1 MTSPFII
8 NFQVQTSSAPFY
20 NERDNPINITTVDG
34 ERDNVRSTLGKIWY
48 NGLWNDPL
56 YEHPGQ
62 LFNNRIIFY
71 THNGRKHTTTG
82 IKLVKF
88 DPPDQKKPFINRIY
102 LSSDLKVGSI
112 EDSLGTPVP
121 IGNPTFVSTKQDFT
135 IMPAG
140 GQIYQDYASVTLP
153 NIDPPDYWYDHT
165 AWIDLVTQNIA
176 NSTFEDHAIEYNSI
190 RNEKRFSQ
198 TAGSNSPGDKPFI
211 SIDPSYNFNISRYE
225 ENIVDVTA
233 SLLPN
238 LYTYLSETGSFLD
251 TSNSRFKQH
260 IELAGMIEDSV
271 YQDIL
276 RLSRNRSARNPPS
289 RGGRSIINARK
300 VGERDYGQHFENF
313 AEAITQTSF
322 GSRQVQQLANVYKE
336 IIFPASQFRELQNTQ
351 EIEKQF
357 PMNIK
362 IEFSTDISPRYIVG
376 RTRQKN
382 LYSYLI
388 NNIIFKEPGAY
399 DIEKT
404 SYKNMSDIDSRVT
417 SSRAFIDFDYIM
429 DEGVYS
435 ERKEVT
441 ERMGA
446 PRGDYELQQNLQFL
460 SSIILGKNDDESAL
474 GYYPGHARFYDRKDF
489 VDIIKLYVNRQT
501 RTYKE
506 MLKGDK
512 AYSETLFYSLS
523 RKVLGQTGYEQR
535 IWFPN
540 ITPDNIKYIDTQ
552 VKYNTPYRYV
562 LLAWKLVIGNKLDYR
577 LKDVTSDALMRQA
590 AQPPPPRTSTGPSRL
605 PAMPP
610 GANPPPDVFG
620 GGGAA
625 PPSGQPVTSAES
637 SPFEVFGE
645 TVTTSPN
652 PQFPILINP
661 NQRAADICLFNE
673 TSMKLVAVPI
683 YDSLQDFPEG
693 IRVLDKPPIAPNVN
707 IIPYKNVNNKIKIN
721 LSSNTGEVKQEP
733 IIIQT
738 ENGDKESLKNVYEA
752 QELVQGSIIEFQSD
766 DPPQTFQVFRLNTEP
781 TSYEDFK
788 DTMREYDVIG
798 FSSFS
803 LDDRLV
809 PNTKYYYTFRVKD
822 IHGHVSNPSEVY
834 KVELIDNSGAV
845 YLLVDI
851 FEFKPKV
858 LKNKKSMKRY
868 LSIIPKAE
876 QRFINEEKTQIEFD
890 DTNVG
895 KTAVGLKPVLG
906 QAEETIF
913 NRGPEKYFKIRLIS
927 KKTGRKLDI
936 NVAFETK
943 HMNIEVKKK
952 EDIKD
957 SDSGTTAY

>member
-707 IIPYKNVNNKIKIN
+707 IIPYKGVPDKIQIWLNGAVGDEILPDIRIYENELEERNNLRDSNDMIN
-721 LSSNTGEVKQEP
+721 FN
-733 IIIQT
+733 
-738 ENGDKESLKNVYEA
+738 
-752 QELVQGSIIEFQSD
+752 SD
-766 DPPQTFQVFRLNTEP
+766 DAAKTFQVFRISKKP
-781 TSYEDFK
+781 SSYGDFRE
-788 DTMREYDVIG
+788 MREPIVVDTVGADAAGHI
-798 FSSFS
+798 
-803 LDDRLV
+803 DTIR
-809 PNTKYYYTFRVKD
+809 PNRKYYYTFRSVD
-822 IHGHVSNPSEVY
+822 VHGHTSNPSPVY
-834 KVELIDNSGAV
+834 EVELVQDGENVFSIIRI
-845 YLLVDI
+845 VDMD
-851 FEFKPKV
+851 EEPEKQKFKPGRKFIKIAPSFNQMNLDNAELSKFEELEDARV
-858 LKNKKSMKRY
+858 PLSVTQYDKKMAAQ
-868 LSIIPKAE
+868 SI
-876 QRFINEEKTQIEFD
+876 FGT
-890 DTNVG
+890 DT
-895 KTAVGLKPVLG
+895 
-906 QAEETIF
+906 
-913 NRGPEKYFKIRLIS
+913 KYKIRLTS
-927 KKTGRKLDI
+927 KKTGKKIDLNVKFKI
-936 NVAFETK
+936 NYRSSVEDFEIFEII
-943 HMNIEVKKK
+943 N
-952 EDIKD
+952 
-957 SDSGTTAY
+957 

>member
-707 IIPYKNVNNKIKIN
+707 IIPYKGVPDKIQIWLNGAVGDEILPDIRIYENELEERNSLLDSNGMIN
-721 LSSNTGEVKQEP
+721 FN
-733 IIIQT
+733 
-738 ENGDKESLKNVYEA
+738 
-752 QELVQGSIIEFQSD
+752 SD
-766 DPPQTFQVFRLNTEP
+766 DAAKTFQVFRISKKP
-781 TSYEDFK
+781 SSYGDFRE
-788 DTMREYDVIG
+788 MREPIVVDTVGADASGYIDTI
-798 FSSFS
+798 
-803 LDDRLV
+803 R
-809 PNTKYYYTFRVKD
+809 PNRKYYYTFRSVD
-822 IHGHVSNPSEVY
+822 VHGHTSNPSPVY
-834 KVELIDNSGAV
+834 EVELVQDGENVFSIIRI
-845 YLLVDI
+845 VDMD
-851 FEFKPKV
+851 EEPEKQKFKPGRKFIKIAPSFNQMNLDNAELSKFEELEDARV
-858 LKNKKSMKRY
+858 PLSVTQYDKKMAAQ
-868 LSIIPKAE
+868 SI
-876 QRFINEEKTQIEFD
+876 FGT
-890 DTNVG
+890 DT
-895 KTAVGLKPVLG
+895 
-906 QAEETIF
+906 
-913 NRGPEKYFKIRLIS
+913 KYKIRLTS
-927 KKTGRKLDI
+927 KKTGKKIDLNVKFKI
-936 NVAFETK
+936 NYRSSVEDFEIFEII
-943 HMNIEVKKK
+943 N
-952 EDIKD
+952 
-957 SDSGTTAY
+957 